1 MSTGYKIQEKEGI
14 QFLTLQITAW
24 VDLFSRKEYRDIVLE
39 SLKFC
44 VQKKGLEVFAYVIM
58 SNHIHL
64 LARSSTGDLSGT
76 IRDFKS
82 FTGKKFLAVIESEK
96 ESRKEWLLT
105 VLRYHGKYKK
115 DQDHQFWTHEN
126 HAEYIFSQKFLEQK
140 IKYIHE
146 NPVRSGIVES
156 AEDYLY
162 SSARNYADRDHL
174 FEVVIVDLLWKTVR

>member
-1 MSTGYKIQEKEGI
+1 
-14 QFLTLQITAW
+14 
-24 VDLFSRKEYRDIVLE
+24 LFSPKEYRDIILE

-64 LARSSTGDLSGT
+64 LARSNIVDLSGT

-82 FTGKKFLAVIESEK
+82 FTGKKFIAVIESEK
-96 ESRKEWLLT
+96 ESRKDWLLT
-105 VLRYHGKYKK
+105 VFKYHAKYKK
-115 DQDHQFWTHEN
+115 EQNHQIWTHEN
-126 HAEYIFSQKFLEQK
+126 HADYIYSQKFLEQK

-146 NPVRSGIVES
+146 NPVRSGIVEH

-162 SSARNYADRDHL
+162 SSARNYADRDYL
-174 FEVVIVDLLWKTVR
+174 FEVVKVDLLWKTVK